1 MKHEKILVVE
11 DEADIRDLIHFNL
24 FKEKYVVELAP
35 DGFSAIDIFN
45 EFSPDLVLLDLML
58 PGKSGHELCKEMKS
72 LKPSCMVVMV
82 TARGEE
88 EDVVKG
94 FEMGA
99 DDYISKPFSPKVLVA
114 RVKAILRRINGVQLI
129 KLDDDILEYEHFRLD
144 MGKRKFFLCGKELEL
159 TFSEFQIFE
168 LFLSKPGQVF
178 TRSKIVDLVRGE
190 NHAISDRSVDVQI
203 VGLRKK
209 LDDSGKFIET
219 VRGVGYRLKD
229 DGYQEL

>member
-1 MKHEKILVVE
+1 MSEKVLIVE
-11 DEADIRDLIHFNL
+11 DESDIRDLIHFNL
-24 FKEKYVVELAP
+24 FKEKYDVEIAS
-35 DGFSAIDIFN
+35 DGPSAISTFN
-45 EFSPDLVLLDLML
+45 EFRPRLILLDLML
-58 PGKSGHELCKEMKS
+58 PGMSGLEICREIKRVDA
-72 LKPSCMVVMV
+72 SCLVIMV

-88 EDVVKG
+88 EDIIKG

-114 RVKAILRRINGVQLI
+114 RVKAVLRRQTNTTSSLNEMEQISYNQFMLN
-129 KLDDDILEYEHFRLD
+129 LS
-144 MGKRKFFLCGKELEL
+144 KRKFYLESAEVEL
-159 TFSEFQIFE
+159 TYSEFQIMK

-178 TRSKIVDLVRGE
+178 TRSRIVDLIRGE

-209 LDDSGKFIET
+209 LGSLGDEIET

-229 DGYQEL
+229 DGDISS